1 MADYDQPDSVSEDLL
16 SEKRKAFWKI
26 WKRRTLLI
34 FAILVLLIPLYGTF
48 RPLFEFILF
57 AVSLAALT
65 YPVFF
70 GQLSVWVQSCFH
82 ACMNKGVLSYAR
94 SFPP

>member
-1 MADYDQPDSVSEDLL
+1 MADRDQPDQCIRRSLVRQEEGL
-16 SEKRKAFWKI
+16 WKI

-34 FAILVLLIPLYGTF
+34 FAILVLLVPLYGTF

-70 GQLSVWVQSCFH
+70 NQSSVWEESYFL
-82 ACMNKGVLSYAR
+82 ALINKGANCAR

>member
-1 MADYDQPDSVSEDLL
+1 MRRHLAVTRLRMADYDRADSVSEDLL

-70 GQLSVWVQSCFH
+70 RPIERLGTIML
-82 ACMNKGVLSYAR
+82 
-94 SFPP
+94 PPA